1 MKEKAFKIVPTET
14 SHAYL
19 DDKKVYQL
27 HKIPQQKGFSYKVT
41 DGSEFKGVATMVND
55 FNEYIHVLKLSDGKN
70 KIEIYR
76 FYFIED
82 EDKIFKKCVKTS
94 LPNKVHI
101 GPRGGMYILKKERK
115 VYV

>member
-1 MKEKAFKIVPTET
+1 MKPKSFKIVPSET
-14 SHAYL
+14 SHASLNEKMDYH
-19 DDKKVYQL
+19 L
-27 HKIPQQKGFSYKVT
+27 HKIQQEKGYSYKVT
-41 DGSEFKGVATMVND
+41 HGSEFMGFASVIND
-55 FNEYIHVLKLSDGKN
+55 FNDYIHVLKLSDGKN
-70 KIEIYR
+70 KHEIYR

-101 GPRGGMYILKKERK
+101 GPRGGMYILKKERR